1 MEASNRSAVSI
12 QQAIYVAEKQGSDV
26 LSATPFPAMPR
37 WGRRA
42 GCIVY
47 LKDERRGEF
56 RVTTHYEGDGE
67 FDQGFYYIDGDL
79 AQSTYLERV
88 KRTWIDLHL
97 HAELEAERS

>member
-1 MEASNRSAVSI
+1 MEASNQMAVSI
-12 QQAIYVAEKQGSDV
+12 QQAMDIALQQGSDV
-26 LSATPFPAMPR
+26 LSATPFPGMSR

-47 LKDERRGEF
+47 LKQKRGDF
-56 RVTTHYEGDGE
+56 RVTTHYEGDSE
-67 FDQGFYYIDGDL
+67 FDQGFYYSDGDR

-88 KRTWIDLHL
+88 RGVWIDLHL